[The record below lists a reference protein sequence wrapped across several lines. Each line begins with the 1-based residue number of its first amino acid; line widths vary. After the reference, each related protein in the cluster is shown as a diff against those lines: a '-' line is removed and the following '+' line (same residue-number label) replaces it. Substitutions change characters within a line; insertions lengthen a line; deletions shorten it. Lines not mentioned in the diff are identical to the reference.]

1 MPSLTP
7 VSYRSRKNNSAR
19 NGSSECSKLALAVES
34 GKDSDISRPSLLLPA
49 SLHLPAD
56 SLALNY
62 RRNPYDL
69 WRQSAAARSAA
80 VLVVYSSSRR
90 CVVEPESQT
99 AKTLVLLPP
108 SRVPFL
114 RCRRRRIKIGQAG
127 RTRVVREVTMRPCRG
142 FVDEMATA
150 AAAVHRIHAGRAG
163 PSVVL

>member
-1 MPSLTP
+1 MSAQHYIGVIKFWHLSPTKMPSLTP
-7 VSYRSRKNNSAR
+7 VSYYRSRKNNSAR

-99 AKTLVLLPP
+99 AKTLVLLPHSPGPLPPLPPP
-108 SRVPFL
+108 SHKNRSSWADA
-114 RCRRRRIKIGQAG
+114 RRPGG
-127 RTRVVREVTMRPCRG
+127 HN
-142 FVDEMATA
+142 
-150 AAAVHRIHAGRAG
+150 AAVPPFRR
-163 PSVVL
+163 